1 MDVLESI
8 LEYERELLLKLALI
22 YKNKPIYQLQ
32 QLLFNKLRNLLIT
45 SHITP

>member
-22 YKNKPIYQLQ
+22 YKKPIYQLQ
-32 QLLFNKLRNLLIT
+32 QLLFNKLWNLLIT